1 VELKGYPALINPGA
15 PRLPRVVLPL
25 IIPAGTKPTKVEII
39 SQDIV
44 DIPGTY
50 NIVPAHPDVPLPM
63 PGKTFVP
70 EEIIPNPDIYASD
83 NVYPEVEIKIN
94 GAGSKSG
101 YRIAHIEMYPLRYI
115 PSEGRLRLATRI
127 TYRVEFV
134 YDNIQSTIPTQ
145 RQKDVFGETVKK
157 IVTNP
162 EDVSAFA
169 PQIGGR
175 WSQSRVPPGYYEY
188 VVISEDPI
196 DTVFQQLIDWKT
208 KKGIPATIVTVSWIN
223 SYYTGYDLQEQI
235 RNFIID
241 AYTNWGTIYV
251 LLGGSGDQKTSGQN
265 IVPARIAW

>member
-1 VELKGYPALINPGA
+1 MA
-15 PRLPRVVLPL
+15 
-25 IIPAGTKPTKVEII
+25 
-39 SQDIV
+39 
-44 DIPGTY
+44 
-50 NIVPAHPDVPLPM
+50 
-63 PGKTFVP
+63 
-70 EEIIPNPDIYASD
+70 
-83 NVYPEVEIKIN
+83 
-94 GAGSKSG
+94 
-101 YRIAHIEMYPLRYI
+101 I
-115 PSEGRLRLATRI
+115 PSP
-127 TYRVEFV
+127 F
-134 YDNIQSTIPTQ
+134 P
-145 RQKDVFGETVKK
+145 
-157 IVTNP
+157 P

-265 IVPARIAW
+265 IVPARIAWYTYAGGGEKDLLPSDIYYSDLDGNWDANGNHTYGELSDNVDMYSDVYVGRASVYNVSMAQNFIYKVLTYEKNPPTDYIKRLM